1 VDVRL
6 LGPLEVAAR
15 GEPIALGGPRQ
26 RAVVA
31 VAALAAP
38 EVVSTDRLVDA
49 IWGESPPANPLPTL
63 QVFVSKLRKTLAAAG
78 EDGVLESRAPGYR
91 LRVDVADT
99 DVGRFERSTA
109 TARSLRE
116 RDPASALAAYDEA
129 LGLWRGPFLSDL
141 VDLPFVESEG
151 ARLDELR
158 LLAVE
163 QRTDVALRL
172 GRHAE
177 VVAGLEELVR
187 RHPTREVLWGHLMTA
202 LYRSDRQ
209 ADALQAYGRAR
220 EQLADEL
227 GIDPG
232 QALRQLELA
241 ILQQDPALA
250 APVADPI
257 TVPITVPGDAA
268 GPAVGTPA
276 PAEDPAPR
284 LAARPPRL
292 TTRTFGRD
300 DLVAEVVDRLR
311 EARLVSLTGMGGS
324 GKSRLATVV
333 AHELAA
339 SARPVVFLPI
349 TEATTPERLHA
360 DIAEALGQAGTRD
373 PLDALADRDD
383 VVVLDNLESM
393 PTAPEAVAAL
403 IERTALTV
411 LVTTRLALGLLAE
424 EELPVPPLALPAE
437 DASAEE
443 IVAAAAVA
451 MFVDRATAAARA
463 AGRPFRLAG
472 NEDAVARLCRML
484 DGLPLALEL
493 AAARVKL
500 LGVDRLLAALPE
512 SLAVLTTTAADVPER
527 HRALEQTIAWSYERL
542 DDEARL
548 MCDRLALFEGG
559 FTLDALEAVCP
570 DVPQV
575 IDMVAAISDARLVTA
590 VESRVEVRFAMLGT
604 VRAFAH
610 RRLSTHPDLDQRR
623 ERLAGHLADQVE
635 LWSREVD
642 GPDGLLALGRF
653 ADEAADVEA
662 AVGRAL
668 DAGDAAAAVRLLRGA
683 AELWVASGRLSTGV
697 ALAAR
702 ACALA
707 PGSAGA
713 WLVAGQLA
721 YHLTEWDEAR
731 AACER
736 ALELAAADDFLLR
749 AAAGCYRAGALA
761 ITGEFAEAERQ
772 SAAALELARTHDLYP
787 QVAVALAMSAIA
799 EGVQGHFD
807 REAALHQERLAV
819 VRRHG
824 DVTRVADTLNT
835 LAEIAL
841 DEADVDTAAAY
852 ATEAQAMAGTSRVPE
867 ARDARI
873 TRARALVDRGDLA
886 DAATVLREALV
897 LADRT
902 RQRLA
907 RAQCLRVAGAIAEGA
922 GRPDDAIRL
931 FAAAE
936 VVSPSPGGG
945 TEPVERDLAG
955 ALTGARETVGE
966 AATTRAW
973 TLGGLASPEAVD
985 ALVADVVAGAA
996 ARAGGSGTAPH
1007 SGSAP
1012 GL

>member
-1 VDVRL
+1 MDIRL
-6 LGPLEVAAR
+6 LGPFEVESR
-15 GEPIALGGPRQ
+15 GGPVALGGPRQ

-38 EVVSTDRLVDA
+38 DVVSTDRLVDA
-49 IWGESPPANPLPTL
+49 IWGERPPANPLPTL
-63 QVFVSKLRKTLAAAG
+63 QVFVSKLRKALAAAG

-91 LRVDVADT
+91 LRIDVGDT
-99 DVGRFERSTA
+99 DVGRFEERTA
-109 TARSLRE
+109 TARSHRE
-116 RDPASALAAYDEA
+116 ADPAAALAAYDEA
-129 LGLWRGPFLSDL
+129 LALWRGPFLSDL
-141 VDLPFVESEG
+141 LDLPFVESEA
-151 ARLDELR
+151 ARLEELR

-187 RHPTREVLWGHLMTA
+187 LHPTREVLWGHLMTA

-220 EQLADEL
+220 EQLAEEL

-241 ILQQDPALA
+241 ILQQAPSLA
-250 APVADPI
+250 APVGETAATAATSATAAVSPPADP
-257 TVPITVPGDAA
+257 
-268 GPAVGTPA
+268 TP
-276 PAEDPAPR
+276 R
-284 LAARPPRL
+284 VAARPPRL

-300 DLVAEVVDRLR
+300 DLVAEVVERLGV
-311 EARLVSLTGMGGS
+311 ARLVSLTGMGGS

-333 AHELAA
+333 AHELAGA
-339 SARPVVFLPI
+339 GRPVVFLPI

-360 DIAEALGQAGTRD
+360 DIAEALAEGGTRD

-424 EELPVPPLALPAE
+424 EELPVPPLAVPTE
-437 DASAEE
+437 DASVED

-451 MFVDRATAAARA
+451 MFADRASAAARA
-463 AGRPFRLAG
+463 AGRSFRLAG
-472 NEDAVARLCRML
+472 NERAVARLCRVL

-500 LGVDRLLAALPE
+500 LGVERLLAALPE

-542 DDEARL
+542 DDDTRL

-610 RRLSTHPDLDQRR
+610 RRLAAHPDLDDRR
-623 ERLAGHLADQVE
+623 QRLAAHLADQVE
-635 LWSREVD
+635 VWSREVD
-642 GPDGLLALGRF
+642 GVDGLLALGRF

-668 DAGDAAAAVRLLRGA
+668 DAGDAQAAVRLVHGA

-702 ACALA
+702 VCALA
-707 PGSAGA
+707 PDSAAA

-736 ALELAAADDFLLR
+736 ALALGAPDDVRLR
-749 AAAGCYRAGALA
+749 AAASCYLAGALA

-772 SAAALELARTHDLYP
+772 AAAALGLARDHDLYP

-799 EGVQGHFD
+799 QGVQGHFD

-824 DVTRVADTLNT
+824 DITRVADTLNT

-873 TRARALVDRGDLA
+873 TGARALVGRGDLGA
-886 DAATVLREALV
+886 AATMLREALV

-907 RAQCLRVAGAIAEGA
+907 RAQCFRVAGAIAMA
-922 GRPDDAIRL
+922 TSRPDDAIRL

-936 VVSPSPGGG
+936 AVSPAPGGG
-945 TEPVERDLAG
+945 GEPVEQDLAA
-955 ALTGARETVGE
+955 ALAAARAAVGD
-966 AATTRAW
+966 AAANRAW
-973 TLGGLASPEAVD
+973 TLGGLASAETTEG
-985 ALVADVVAGAA
+985 LVADVLSATSPVGA
-996 ARAGGSGTAPH
+996 
-1007 SGSAP
+1007 
-1012 GL
+1012 